1 MRLALS
7 AISDG
12 APARVTLHPTYEGV
26 FALKAAP
33 PFVPELNWPRA
44 GMADPAGR
52 GLTLVHEETYD
63 PKNGW
68 LTGWVGWGLV
78 DEDHSRGRGNVWVA
92 QSRGEAVL
100 GWGPSDDI

>member
-1 MRLALS
+1 MLQ
-7 AISDG
+7 
-12 APARVTLHPTYEGV
+12 
-26 FALKAAP
+26 AAP

-52 GLTLVHEETYD
+52 GRTLVHEETYN

-68 LTGWVGWGLV
+68 LRGGGWGGPFARENSWV
-78 DEDHSRGRGNVWVA
+78 RGSVWVA